1 MSESGFGVTDWM
13 EMLIMCKFK
22 KEGLIKKSFQPAVIL
37 SFFVSLLVIPGMLF
51 AGRVSVYYPE
61 ATGEWE
67 RRRAEDVGMDAD
79 VLKKVVELAKANEF
93 KGSRDLRKAIL
104 KSFEADNTIVGPT
117 KERGGPAGMIIKNG
131 YIVAEWGDTKRVD
144 MTFSVSKSYL
154 STIAGLALDA
164 GKIKDVHERA
174 GDYVRDGTFASE
186 HNSKITWH
194 HLLNQTSDWYG
205 TLFDKPDWADR
216 PPKDRTRAEL
226 KRRELKEPGTSFK
239 YNDVRVNVLAYS
251 LLKVW
256 RRPLPVV
263 LKEKIMDPIGA
274 SDTWRWHGYEN
285 SWVEIDGEKMQSVS
299 GGGHRG
305 GGMFISTRDQARF
318 GYLFLRRG
326 KWEDKQLIS
335 EKWIKMLQVPSKAK
349 PNYGY
354 MWWLNNESIFSAV
367 GFGGNYVVVD
377 KEHDLLIVA
386 RWLDTSV
393 ANRLLVMLLD
403 SCHTDSEADAAGT
416 GTVKGEAAKNYG
428 DFLGVYKFELAGE
441 KMVLEFSIKNEKLW
455 AHAVTDDYEV
465 GELKADKQKPSLFR
479 GRTVHGE
486 RWAFEFIKGGEG
498 KPVRCKFIDEDFGQ
512 EIVGVKIQ
520 D

>member
-1 MSESGFGVTDWM
+1 MILGL
-13 EMLIMCKFK
+13 LINTLIIG
-22 KEGLIKKSFQPAVIL
+22 GLLNAE
-37 SFFVSLLVIPGMLF
+37 
-51 AGRVSVYYPE
+51 RVSVYYPSRS
-61 ATGEWE
+61 GEWE
-67 RRRAEDVGMDAD
+67 TRRAEDVGMDAD
-79 VLKKVVELAKANEF
+79 ALQKAVDLAIANEF
-93 KGSRDLRKAIL
+93 KGSRDLKKAIL

-131 YIVAEWGDTKRVD
+131 YIVAEWGDTERVD

-154 STIAGLALDA
+154 STVAGLALDA
-164 GKIKDVHERA
+164 GLIEDVHDKVA
-174 GDYVRDGTFASE
+174 GYINDNTFASE

-216 PPKDRTRAEL
+216 PPKNKTIEEL

-251 LLKVW
+251 LLQVW
-256 RRPLPVV
+256 KRPLPVI

-285 SWVEIDGEKMQSVS
+285 SWVEIDGVKMQSVS

-318 GYLFLRRG
+318 GYLFLRNG

-335 EKWIKMLQVPSKAK
+335 EKWCRMLHTGSKAK

-354 MWWLNNESIFSAV
+354 MWWLNNESMFSAV
-367 GFGGNYVVVD
+367 GFGGNYVTVD
-377 KEHDLLIVA
+377 TEHDLLIVA
-386 RWLDTSV
+386 RWLDPAIS
-393 ANRLLVMLLD
+393 NRLLVMLLD
-403 SCHTDSEADAAGT
+403 SCHTDRAANAAEVT
-416 GTVKGEAAKNYG
+416 DSGTVKGEAAKNYG
-428 DFLGVYKFELAGE
+428 DFAGVYKFELEGE
-441 KMVLEFSIKNEKLW
+441 KMVLEFSIKNDKLW

-465 GELKADKQKPSLFR
+465 GELKPDKKKPNLFR
-479 GRTVHGE
+479 GRTIHGE
-486 RWAFEFIKGGEG
+486 RWAFEFIKGTGE
-498 KPVRCKFIDEDFGQ
+498 KPAMCKFIDEDFGQ
-512 EIVGVKIQ
+512 EIVGVKF
-520 D
+520 